1 MIRYARVIDGVAVEI
16 WDATDFAPHPS
27 VVFVAELAD
36 QFIQCPSDVVA
47 GSQYNGAEWAPPP
60 IDYFGILS
68 NVKNNRIAIIKDEA
82 ADRIA
87 ATDWRL
93 ERARERAALGEQN
106 QETEADVLAE
116 REQIRQAS
124 NAAEAAVIALTMVE
138 QVKTFSW

>member
-1 MIRYARVIDGVAVEI
+1 MIRYARVVDGVAVEI

-36 QFIQCPSDVVA
+36 QFIKCPSDVVA
-47 GSQYNGAEWAPPP
+47 GSQYNGAAWAPPP
-60 IDYFGILS
+60 IDYFGELS
-68 NVKNNRIAIIKDEA
+68 TAKNNRIVLIKSEA

-93 ERARERAALGEQN
+93 ERARERAALGEEN

-116 REQIRQAS
+116 REAIRQAS
-124 NAAEAAVIALTMVE
+124 NAAESAVMSLSSVE
-138 QVKTFSW
+138 DVTAFSW